1 MLLNKKIKEKL
12 KKNNIFPNY
21 EINKKSNLILHFG
34 VGNFHR
40 AHQALYIHELI
51 EQKEDISIIGVNL
64 RSNKTKEKLE
74 KQDYLY
80 SLVQTS
86 DQKKKIIIINSIK
99 EILYG
104 LTQKAKIR
112 NLISSSEIK
121 VITLTVTEKGY
132 YFDKNKKLSNSKEIL
147 NDLKDE
153 KLLTVIG
160 HLSFGLIERYK
171 KNKEKIT
178 ILSCDNLSENGNIL
192 KNLIIQ
198 FTKAV
203 DPKSVEWMEKNV
215 DFPLTMVDGIVPNNN
230 IGADYFNLPYDD
242 NALVVTEPY
251 RQWYIQ
257 SKSQY
262 LKSILCHQQI
272 HFVNDVKFY
281 ENIKLKILNASHSAL
296 AYIGHLL
303 GYKYVHEAINDEI
316 CYNFISNFLDKE
328 VIPTLDV
335 KNNFDINE
343 YKNIVLDRFKNTF
356 IQDRLLRIAIDGSY
370 KIPIRIIET
379 FKNNKNNTDH
389 INLIITA
396 WFMFIEDRL
405 KISYLELN
413 DPNNELFMKFYN
425 EDKNKYI
432 KKILNLKIIFN
443 IDEEQKSNLLN
454 NIVKNLEYIKNNSLK
469 ELILQISK

>member
-12 KKNNIFPNY
+12 KKNNIFPKY

-86 DQKKKIIIINSIK
+86 DRKKKIIIINSIK

-379 FKNNKNNTDH
+379 YKNNNKNTDH
-389 INLIITA
+389 IDLIITA
-396 WFMFIEDRL
+396 WLMFIEERL
-405 KISYLELN
+405 SISHLELN
-413 DPNNELFMKFYN
+413 DPNNELFMEFYN

-432 KKILNLKIIFN
+432 EKILQLKNIFNITDDQRKKLLKKILNN
-443 IDEEQKSNLLN
+443 IK
-454 NIVKNLEYIKNNSLK
+454 YIKQNSLK
-469 ELILQISK
+469 KLIEQI